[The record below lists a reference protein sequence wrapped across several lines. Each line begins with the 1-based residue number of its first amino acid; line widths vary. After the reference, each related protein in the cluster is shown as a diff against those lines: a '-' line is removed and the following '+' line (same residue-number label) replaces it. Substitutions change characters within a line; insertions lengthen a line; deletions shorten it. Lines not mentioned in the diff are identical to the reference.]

1 MCSSDLHK
9 DIFYVRI
16 DRRRKMPATILLK
29 AMGMSSEDILSYYY
43 KKDAFRLDDEK
54 ILRHVEGYNFRKET
68 ACADITGADSSVIVT
83 ANKPLTRGM
92 WKRMLKAGVEYY
104 EVQPE
109 SLEREYAAR
118 DIVDGQTGEVILRA
132 GDPFTVSALEKCT
145 AAGIID
151 LEAIFSSGAEVS
163 SCMRDTLVCR
173 ISYRKLY
180 TFLRT

>member
-1 MCSSDLHK
+1 
-9 DIFYVRI
+9 
-16 DRRRKMPATILLK
+16 
-29 AMGMSSEDILSYYY
+29 
-43 KKDAFRLDDEK
+43 
-54 ILRHVEGYNFRKET
+54 
-68 ACADITGADSSVIVT
+68 
-83 ANKPLTRGM
+83 
-92 WKRMLKAGVEYY
+92 MLKTGIKYY

-163 SCMRDTLVCR
+163 SCMRDTLVIDKCEDMESAQVDIYKR
-173 ISYRKLY
+173 
-180 TFLRT
+180 LRPSSPPTPEIASSFFDNLFRNPDYYDLFASVAMGVTEGASPSS